1 MSSLLSVSERSSTN
15 PLVGEV
21 RERRP
26 VASAT
31 TRTTF
36 GGRAYDT
43 SSSIAAQS
51 KRASVFKQR
60 AVETLLSAD
69 DARCFSLVRSRIDA
83 DDAKPE
89 SRATERT
96 ITSYAIDVLTELEI
110 VKRSVVQVTSSQ
122 CILARRSH
130 DAAGKPSV
138 EHYQNPYGP
147 LSLYMGPIDRS
158 AKCDTCGG
166 SFHYDDAL
174 NPSQHGVYSCPGH
187 SGHVYLCGATFSPVF
202 MTSQNPSEIHL
213 LKSICWMCGEL
224 PASRAKCDATI
235 ARALQCDAVGRPPDR
250 RARLE
255 IIARAMQAEKY
266 CHACQARL
274 RCDVCR
280 DAESQC
286 ASCARLLEF
295 RPVIRR
301 RQRGHSTNEFHD
313 FPHVVTWRI
322 ESLRNENERAAFEAF
337 KRRHPRLTETEL
349 TLNPE
354 RARAMFAVVSPD
366 VALLLAPDLPRGP
379 YGKTGDLYAR
389 VYGSR
394 RSPAE
399 LSELRLSAVKA
410 VKEFFHAQTSRV
422 LSVMEHVTTPTRIN
436 GGLHNVT
443 LNESTKIICAI
454 VNTVETIKKKA
465 AFIPNEG
472 KRAYCAVPTTGVP
485 QHGLGANVDETS
497 INAAID
503 HMAFLRHAPG
513 AYWYERTLADH
524 VLLANEYGTL
534 QFYVCML
541 IDPRQAPMW
550 HPKGS
555 SAPRPNSGRPG
566 AGGVKQKQH
575 APVLNIK
582 GKDSLFRGHLLGKRV
597 NFSGRDVIT
606 PDPELDIDEVGV
618 PRVFAG
624 KWPFTE
630 TINSINFRE
639 LLDAAEHRR
648 QTVSTINSVLAA
660 HKVDSFADLPVA
672 VQQRLQA
679 NASLDQMV
687 VSFGG
692 RLPLY
697 LWNAEQTE
705 RYDYTTFDRAVHDHP
720 LARRTGSKIDR
731 PAQDGD
737 GMPFNR
743 APSLH
748 AVSFMT
754 HTIRIM
760 HGLSLRLPPQ
770 DTTPYNADFDGDEMN
785 AHFPTTLAGV
795 AEMSLLTQPSNNI
808 IMSRTSSCGIATVQE
823 SLLGAFKLSLPT
835 TLLTFAE
842 ACHLVTFAITK
853 RRPDAW
859 EAQDAKAPR
868 LPTPAVYVRC
878 PGDGRHSRFAA
889 ASGAATC
896 CHELHEEFGE
906 RCKRPCN
913 THYKSCQAHTDAT
926 LPCSGAVRSTVCSGC
941 DRPHMVPYWTGL
953 QLVSLFLP
961 EPFSASK
968 TTKFSPQQLGFRATG
983 DCRTP
988 APASVN
994 RPSTP
999 AELWAARLRS
1009 DCRDEKRIPL
1019 DKDEKKELHLGNV
1032 PWCIVRGEM
1041 LYGTLNKQAIG
1052 VGHGN
1057 IVQKLL
1063 MSTGMPSADDAT
1075 GQYPERN
1082 RLAAKRFLSAVNKMA
1097 IAHLTTVGFSVGY
1110 NDLELNNKRVDA
1122 QVRLL
1127 IYGVKPPVVPDDM
1140 PIEEKRSLDP
1150 IKYHKYMRYDTTA
1163 DDAEAIEPAE
1173 LDRLKIPY
1181 EKGQLGV
1188 ERKSIQLI
1196 QEWEHRERKVRA
1208 RVVKDA
1214 DAGEMAF
1221 SFAKRRARV
1230 GARIRSHCDA
1240 VRDKV
1245 HSTIIAAMTQANGLW
1260 HMVSAG
1266 SKGSAINIGS
1276 MIGCIGQQVS
1286 NGKRPC
1292 DAMDASLIELDQS
1305 SAADTQSRWYAH
1317 FPVYPIYP
1325 AGAGGFVKR
1334 GYRHGSRRDP
1344 VGFFVQNIG
1353 GRDGLVD
1360 TATKT
1365 AETGY
1370 MQRRLGKNGE
1380 SHRLAADGTVRNEV
1394 NKIVTT
1400 WPAGVRIDPRFLMAT
1415 VCEPYSMPTADFEAT
1430 ALTLPSESASDMR
1443 LVQLCDPSSVELA
1456 IAAAEREARRCRSLL
1471 TQFRSLLDYD
1481 NSGARIRVPGDI
1493 GGIIADSMHQSRCSD
1508 LFDVAHRGYAMTSR
1522 QTISVEWRTDVV
1534 ARTAKHGK
1542 APLTV
1547 EYAVERFEAWL
1558 NDSEV
1563 AKHDL
1568 VTLAHVSLTMTAKQ
1582 LIVRFQMPR
1591 DVYDDVLH
1599 RYRRFLIF
1607 ARAQTGDAIGIILG
1621 QSMGEPLTQMT
1632 LQTFYVAGREA
1643 PVTRGVPRFSELLM
1657 MSKTVKT
1664 PMIETHFD
1672 LCRVFA
1678 EEARRETAATFARC
1692 VVDQLAAQ
1700 DLSTRTERAVAMIA
1714 SAAAAEMT
1722 DGAVASASAFLE
1734 KSDAMTRK
1742 TRSQAL
1748 GATVQSALYGE
1759 DVLRNAL
1766 VAGRA
1771 CVDDGTWKD
1780 VGVDRLHA
1788 VVSAACDCVA
1798 VQYSWTLDTAFCAW
1812 TTTADASTVSSAL
1825 SAYSKSVVNSLLW
1838 RAGVLSLL
1846 GAAVSAEFACSLRE
1860 RLEPLEATERDAYVQ
1875 VVLTQIAAAA
1885 APLLGVHSSV
1895 VCVPLHS
1902 EQHELLGVAFI
1913 AFTKTPKRV
1922 VAVYDE
1928 LRLKRAEVPVL
1939 YPATADVRRA
1949 AAVSQLGVCELARRH
1964 LEQCV
1969 DVALGQVGADGTRSG
1984 VDRDHE
1990 AQTLRDAL
1998 LLAPVRQTLPRVLL
2012 GDVLTLARV
2021 EYAPLRRVGRNVEQI
2036 GHFADCN
2043 EWECAEIE
2051 SQFYGDPDDF
2061 VGGCRCERCAAA
2073 PETDSPLDEC
2083 RPATLCLGSFVLA
2096 MRIDRDWLVA
2106 ADYDPALIGNTLRRY
2121 LGANYS
2127 VFVGDLKNKQ
2137 YVSLHIRLHTCRLSE
2152 IANRTYGTTQLALK
2166 NAAYF
2171 AAPRLVDVFDDE
2183 LVAAAQAGAEA
2194 LSAYYTRQCRQLA
2207 LARTD
2212 GAPVPIADDPV
2223 LLRELRL
2230 DLGFGLSPEPLYV
2243 TSLLFAEL
2251 RKRLFR
2257 LVRAWV
2263 RSVRHMTVS
2272 EETQIVAE
2280 YVAWT
2285 KAVHA
2290 YYDANLPAA
2299 SREEARLS
2307 VPAPPRDFE
2316 PSTVGRLLRA
2326 RDVQTLV
2333 QWLTYLMHFVD
2344 AHTPL
2349 WKMGRHGAVLL
2360 VDTRPTPPAQLD
2372 IDMIAAMR
2380 LFCVFDDGRDPL
2392 GHRPN
2397 SLQPLHVS
2405 REQLAA
2411 QAAGLRTETEVNELA
2426 RVLGVIC
2433 NLHFVGSST
2442 VADMQTRLQKRSV
2455 CTPEGGV
2462 ETIDFT
2468 VADIA
2473 TTQFVNTLALRN
2485 VDKRRTITN
2494 NMHDVNRTLGIE
2506 ATRSVLIK
2514 QYSDVFQMTGS
2525 HGATLH
2531 GNLAHLAGMQTS
2543 FGICLPI
2550 SRLGARYLIAD
2561 ALTEAGNEQAPAV
2574 LTKAA
2579 LANTRVDAILS
2590 PSAAMMMALPTP
2602 GFGTSASQVLM
2613 DTAAFLPN
2621 ERGEIRCTPIEVPS
2635 VESLIDEVFPLTDGS
2650 MASLP
2655 TLSSAGAQTAQS
2667 PFTSFSPEAYDA
2679 VHVVPPTHATLRREI
2694 EFLDI
2699 DTVGSFSPRRA
2710 GSVEP
2715 DDSDDD
2721 AVLMPPPPPRKPR
2734 ALDYSSTAGFDEST
2748 PQTTWLYRR
2757 SQALVAPSSDQY
2769 DPLRPAYDAAAPS
2782 PTEYD
2787 PTNAA
2792 TTDTRVVRLVENG
2805 IATSYVADASTASL
2819 LQAIQAVRERS
2830 QAPQLNTPP
2839 MPKRR
2844 RTLDNVNY

>member
-1 MSSLLSVSERSSTN
+1 M
-15 PLVGEV
+15 P
-21 RERRP
+21 
-26 VASAT
+26 
-31 TRTTF
+31 

-43 SSSIAAQS
+43 SGAIAAQS

-60 AVETLLSAD
+60 AVETLMTAE
-69 DARCFSLVRSRIDA
+69 DARCFSSVRDRIAA

-89 SRATERT
+89 SRVTERV
-96 ITSYAIDVLTELEI
+96 ITSYAIDVLTEAEI

-122 CILARRSH
+122 CILARRTLDST
-130 DAAGKPSV
+130 GKPMV

-158 AKCDTCGG
+158 SKCDTCGG

-187 SGHVYLCGATFSPVF
+187 SGHVFMCGATFSPVF
-202 MTSQNPSEIHL
+202 MTTQSPSEMHL

-224 PASRAKCDATI
+224 PASPAKCEATI
-235 ARALQCDAVGRPPDR
+235 ARALRCDAVGRPLDR
-250 RARLE
+250 RERLD

-266 CHACQARL
+266 CHSCQARV
-274 RCDVCR
+274 RCNACR
-280 DAESQC
+280 DTESQC
-286 ASCARLLEF
+286 ASCSHAVEF

-301 RQRGHSTNEFHD
+301 CQRHHSKNEFHD
-313 FPHVVTWRI
+313 FPYIVTWRI
-322 ESLRNENERAAFEAF
+322 ESLRNDNERAAFEAF
-337 KRRHPRLTETEL
+337 KRRHPRLNETEL

-354 RARAMFAVVSPD
+354 RARTMFSVVSPN
-366 VALLLAPDLPRGP
+366 VALLLAPSLPRGP
-379 YGKTGDLYAR
+379 YGKTGDLYTR
-389 VYGSR
+389 VYGPN
-394 RSPAE
+394 RSQAQ
-399 LSELRLSAVKA
+399 LHELRLSAVKA

-443 LNESTKIICAI
+443 LNESTKIICSI

-465 AFIPNEG
+465 SFIPRDG
-472 KRAYCAVPTTGVP
+472 KPAYCAVPTDNVP
-485 QHGLGANVDETS
+485 QRGIGAKVDETS

-503 HMAFLRHAPG
+503 YMAFLRHAPG
-513 AYWYERTLADH
+513 SFWYERTLADH
-524 VLLANEYGTL
+524 VMLANDYGTL
-534 QFYVCML
+534 QFYICML
-541 IDPRQAPMW
+541 IDPREAAKW

-582 GKDSLFRGHLLGKRV
+582 GKEGLFREHLLGKRV

-630 TINSINFRE
+630 TINSVNFRE
-639 LLDAAEHRR
+639 LLDGAEHRR
-648 QTVSTINSVLAA
+648 QTVSVINSVLAA
-660 HKVDSFADLPVA
+660 HKVDNMADLPVS
-672 VQQRLQA
+672 VQQRLQS
-679 NASLDQMV
+679 NASLDQMM

-692 RLPLY
+692 RAPLY

-705 RYDYTTFDRAVHDHP
+705 RYDYTTFDRPVHEHP
-720 LARRTGSKIDR
+720 IARRTGSKIDR

-737 GMPFNR
+737 KMPFNR

-760 HGLSLRLPPQ
+760 YGMSLRLPPQ
-770 DTTPYNADFDGDEMN
+770 CTTPYNADFDGDEMN
-785 AHFPTTLAGV
+785 AHFPTSLAGV
-795 AEMSLLTQPSNNI
+795 AEMGLLTQPSNNI

-835 TLLTFAE
+835 TLLSFDD
-842 ACHLVTFAITK
+842 ACDLITAAVTK
-853 RRPDAW
+853 RKPDAW
-859 EAQDAKAPR
+859 EKQDAKPPR
-868 LPTPAVYVRC
+868 LPTPAIYVRC
-878 PGDGRHSRFAA
+878 PGDGRHSRFTAPTA
-889 ASGAATC
+889 DCGGVTAF
-896 CHELHEEFGE
+896 CHELHEEFGD

-913 THYKSCQAHTDAT
+913 VHYKSCKAHVDPT

-941 DRPHMVPYWTGL
+941 DRPHMVPYWTGS

-961 EPFSASK
+961 KDFSASK
-968 TTKFSPQQLGFRATG
+968 TQKFSPQQLGFRASG
-983 DCRTP
+983 DCRSPTP
-988 APASVN
+988 ASAQ
-994 RPSTP
+994 RPSTS

-1009 DCRDEKRIPL
+1009 ERRDEKRIPL
-1019 DKDEKKELHLGNV
+1019 DKDDKKELHLGNV
-1032 PWCIVRGEM
+1032 PWCIVRGEL

-1082 RLAAKRFLSAVNKMA
+1082 RLAAKRFLSAINKMA
-1097 IAHLTTVGFSVGY
+1097 VALLTKVGFSVGY

-1127 IYGVKPPVVPDDM
+1127 IYGVKPPVVPDDL
-1140 PIEEKRSLDP
+1140 PIEEKRKLDP
-1150 IKYHKYMRYDTTA
+1150 IKYHKYMRYDTTT

-1181 EKGQLGV
+1181 DKGQLGV
-1188 ERKSIQLI
+1188 ERKSIQFI
-1196 QEWEHRERKVRA
+1196 QKWEHLERKVRA
-1208 RVVKDA
+1208 RVVRDD

-1221 SFAKRRARV
+1221 SFAKRQARV
-1230 GARIRSHCDA
+1230 GARIRSHCDS

-1245 HSTIIAAMTQANGLW
+1245 HSVIIGAMTQANGLW

-1292 DAMDASLIELDQS
+1292 DAMDATSIDLDSGELV
-1305 SAADTQSRWYAH
+1305 DTRSRWYPH
-1317 FPVYPIYP
+1317 FSTYPIYP

-1344 VGFFVQNIG
+1344 IGFFVQNIG

-1380 SHRLAADGTVRNEV
+1380 SHRMAADGTVRNEV
-1394 NKIVTT
+1394 NKIVTS

-1415 VCEPYSMPTADFEAT
+1415 VCEPYSMPTADFEAA
-1430 ALTLPSESASDMR
+1430 ALILPLQSAADMQ
-1443 LVQLCDPSSVELA
+1443 LVQLCDPSYTESA
-1456 IAAAEREARRCRSLL
+1456 IAAAEREATRCRSLL
-1471 TQFRSLLDYD
+1471 SQFRSLLDYD
-1481 NSGARIRVPGDI
+1481 NSGGRIRVPGDL
-1493 GGIIADSMHQSRCSD
+1493 GGIIADTMHQSRCSD
-1508 LFDVAHRGYAMTSR
+1508 LFDVAHRGYAMTSV
-1522 QTISVEWRTDVV
+1522 QKISVEWRTKLDE
-1534 ARTAKHGK
+1534 RTAQRGK
-1542 APLTV
+1542 VPLSV

-1568 VTLAHVSLTMTAKQ
+1568 VTLAHVSLVMTAKQ

-1591 DVYDDVLH
+1591 DVYDEVLH

-1643 PVTRGVPRFSELLM
+1643 PVTRGVPRYKELLM
-1657 MSKTVKT
+1657 FSKNVKT

-1678 EEARRETAATFARC
+1678 EEARRETAAMFARS
-1692 VVDQLAAQ
+1692 VVDQIAAQ
-1700 DLSTRTERAVAMIA
+1700 DASTRVERAIAMITN
-1714 SAAAAEMT
+1714 SVSMEVSE
-1722 DGAVASASAFLE
+1722 GAITSASAFLE
-1734 KSDAMTRK
+1734 KSDASTRQN
-1742 TRSQAL
+1742 RSL
-1748 GATVQSALYGE
+1748 TMGASMQRALYGE
-1759 DVLRNAL
+1759 DTLKVAL
-1766 VAGRA
+1766 AAGRA
-1771 CVDDGTWKD
+1771 CVDDGTWADDGLDK
-1780 VGVDRLHA
+1780 LFA
-1788 VVSAACDCVA
+1788 VIAAACNCVDA
-1798 VQYSWTLDTAFCAW
+1798 QYSWTLDTALCAW
-1812 TTTADASTVSSAL
+1812 RTTENPATVVSSEL
-1825 SAYSKSVVNSLLW
+1825 SEHTINVVNSLLW
-1838 RAGVLSLL
+1838 RSGVTQLL
-1846 GAAVSAEFACSLRE
+1846 GAALSSEFVSSLGE
-1860 RLEPLEATERDAYVQ
+1860 RLAPLDKAERDAYVK
-1875 VVLTQIAAAA
+1875 VLLTEIATTA
-1885 APLLGVHSSV
+1885 APLLGVHASV
-1895 VCVPLHS
+1895 VCVPLYGDAC
-1902 EQHELLGVAFI
+1902 EMILGVAFI
-1913 AFTKTPKRV
+1913 AFTKTPNRV
-1922 VAVYDE
+1922 GAVYDE

-1939 YPATADVRRA
+1939 YPSVDDVRRA
-1949 AAVSQLGVCELARRH
+1949 AVAAQIDVVELARRH
-1964 LEQCV
+1964 IEQCV
-1969 DVALGQVGADGTRSG
+1969 NAALAQVTPSAVESI
-1984 VDRDHE
+1984 VDHDHE
-1990 AQTLRDAL
+1990 AHTVRDAL
-1998 LLAPVRQTLPRVLL
+1998 LLAPVRQALPRVLL
-2012 GDVLTLARV
+2012 GDVLTFARV
-2021 EYAPLRRVGRNVEQI
+2021 EYAPLRRVGRDIVQI

-2051 SQFYGDPDDF
+2051 SQFYGDPEYI
-2061 VGGCRCERCAAA
+2061 VGGCRCERCAAG
-2073 PETDSPLDEC
+2073 PESNSQLNES

-2096 MRIDRDWLVA
+2096 MRIDRNWLIS
-2106 ADYDPALIGNTLRRY
+2106 ADYDPTLIANTLRRY

-2137 YVSLHIRLHTCRLSE
+2137 YVSLHVRLHTCRLSD
-2152 IANRTYGTTQLALK
+2152 IADRTYGTAQLALK

-2171 AAPRLVDVFDDE
+2171 TAPRLVHVFDDE
-2183 LVAAAQAGAEA
+2183 LAAAAQVGAGA
-2194 LSAYYTRQCRQLA
+2194 LDAYYTRQCRQLS
-2207 LARTD
+2207 LARTE
-2212 GAPVPIADDPV
+2212 GAPIPIADDPV

-2230 DLGFGLSPEPLYV
+2230 DLGYGLSPEPLYI
-2243 TSLLFAEL
+2243 TSLLAAEL
-2251 RKRLFR
+2251 RKRLSR
-2257 LVRAWV
+2257 LMRAWSRHIV
-2263 RSVRHMTVS
+2263 RGGGVPVLGL
-2272 EETQIVAE
+2272 EPLIVAE
-2280 YVAWT
+2280 YRKWV
-2285 KAVHA
+2285 KAMNA
-2290 YYDANLPAA
+2290 YFEANLPAA
-2299 SREEARLS
+2299 RREEARLS
-2307 VPAPPRDFE
+2307 VPLPPRDFE
-2316 PSTVGRLLRA
+2316 EPSFGMLPRVS
-2326 RDVQTLV
+2326 DVQTIV
-2333 QWLTYLMHFVD
+2333 RWLTHLMCFVD
-2344 AHTPL
+2344 IHTPL
-2349 WKMGRHGAVLL
+2349 WKMGRYGPVLL
-2360 VDTRPTPPAQLD
+2360 VDSRPAPPQQLD
-2372 IDMIAAMR
+2372 IDAISAMR
-2380 LFCVFDDGRDPL
+2380 LFCIFDDGRDPL

-2397 SLQPLHVS
+2397 SLQPLPVS
-2405 REQLAA
+2405 IDQLEA
-2411 QAAGLRTETEVNELA
+2411 QAVGLRTETEVNELA

-2433 NLHFVGSST
+2433 SLHFIGSST

-2462 ETIDFT
+2462 ETLDFT

-2473 TTQFVNTLALRN
+2473 TTQFVNTLTLRN
-2485 VDKRRTITN
+2485 VDKRRTNSN
-2494 NMHDVNRTLGIE
+2494 NMHDMNRTLGIE
-2506 ATRSVLIK
+2506 ATRSALIK
-2514 QYSDVFQMTGS
+2514 HYSDVFQMTGS

-2531 GNLAHLAGMQTS
+2531 SNLAHLAGMQTS
-2543 FGICLPI
+2543 FGNCLPI

-2561 ALTEAGNEQAPAV
+2561 TLTEAGNEQAPAV

-2602 GFGTSASQVLM
+2602 GFGTSASQILT
-2613 DTAAFLPN
+2613 DTSAFLPN
-2621 ERGEIRCTPIEVPS
+2621 ERGEIRCAPIEVPP
-2635 VESLIDEVFPLTDGS
+2635 VESLIDAAFPLPEGLITT
-2650 MASLP
+2650 LP
-2655 TLSSAGAQTAQS
+2655 TLSVVDAHVAQS
-2667 PFTSFSPEAYDA
+2667 PFTSFTDDAYDA
-2679 VHVVPPTHATLRREI
+2679 IHAIVPPTHATLREDI

-2699 DTVGSFSPRRA
+2699 NTVGSFSPRRA

-2715 DDSDDD
+2715 DSDDD
-2721 AVLMPPPPPRKPR
+2721 AAAALMPPPPPRRPR
-2734 ALDYSSTAGFDEST
+2734 GLDYSSTAGFDESA
-2748 PQTTWLYRR
+2748 PQTTWIQKTKPPLT
-2757 SQALVAPSSDQY
+2757 AATAPHDQY
-2769 DPLRPAYDAAAPS
+2769 DPTRPEYEAKT
-2782 PTEYD
+2782 PTVDEYD
-2787 PTNAA
+2787 PNNAA
-2792 TTDTRVVRLVENG
+2792 KTDSRVVRVVENG
-2805 IATSYVADASTASL
+2805 VTSSFVTDAETASL
-2819 LQAIQAVRERS
+2819 LQAIQAVRS
-2830 QAPQLNTPP
+2830 SAPQLNTQP